1 MSKVLIETQFLMLS
15 LACDIVQKNI
25 AKISLFVKFIIFF
38 LFLVST
44 FYFVFFFDGLT
55 ICHPS
60 SATRHPLPATRH
72 PLPATR
78 HPSPVT
84 RGKVLP
90 YLPRSRGFPHRVL

>member
-25 AKISLFVKFIIFF
+25 AKISLFVMFIIFF
-38 LFLVST
+38 YFWFSPFILF
-44 FYFVFFFDGLT
+44 FFFDGLT

-60 SATRHPLPATRH
+60 SATRHPLPATH
-72 PLPATR
+72 
-78 HPSPVT
+78 HPSSVT

-90 YLPRSRGFPHRVL
+90 DSLLR